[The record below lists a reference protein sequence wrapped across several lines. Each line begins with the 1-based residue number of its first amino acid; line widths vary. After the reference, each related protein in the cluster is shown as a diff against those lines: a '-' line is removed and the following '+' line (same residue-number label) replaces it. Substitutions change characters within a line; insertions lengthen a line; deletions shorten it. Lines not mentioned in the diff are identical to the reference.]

1 MFRLLKTK
9 IVWRSAISVLMVAMF
24 VGLIFGGFTYLS
36 ALKTEQSNVKLRMQ
50 DLVST
55 VEDTVS
61 IACYI
66 RDLNLASEVTVG
78 LLKNKDIK
86 SVIILDSARTLAV
99 AEKHN
104 QTVSQNN
111 IINNKLAVSRDVFSP
126 FNKNEK
132 VCQILVEPD
141 EEYIQAAVNSRARS
155 MLLLTLLQDLLLA
168 AVVVYIVFNMIS
180 RPIKKISDSL
190 HNLPAETG
198 AQLSLPSGNEKD
210 EIGQLVR
217 DVNKLITR
225 LVSTLNDERQLRIQ
239 HQIGEKK
246 FKTIFDNAETGIF
259 LVDMTGAVISSNQAF
274 FTILGASKNEAAEN
288 VSGILLDRLSG
299 QELRF
304 HLMID
309 SALRGGQVAS
319 EDFLI
324 DVTNTGEQRW
334 LNIVISALENG
345 ILQGL
350 LNDINDRKAGEE
362 QAKQL
367 AITDHLTGVA
377 NRLGLDLEMQ
387 TIVSESQ
394 KNPSLSLFMFLIDL
408 DKFKEVNDEY
418 GHDAGDKVLIHFTSI
433 LCRTLRKTDFI
444 ARAGGD
450 EFVVIVRN
458 LNEVEKAQKIAQSI
472 LDKLTQAIVINDD
485 KQHVQVGASIGIY
498 FHQGGEFNI
507 ENAMRSVDEAM
518 YEVKRHGRNNFHL
531 AGQTNISK

>member
-1 MFRLLKTK
+1 MFRLFTTK
-9 IVWRSAISVLMVAMF
+9 IVWRSAIVVLMVAML
-24 VGLIFGGFTYLS
+24 VGTLFGSFTYIS
-36 ALKTEQSNVKLRMQ
+36 ALKTEQSNVKMRMQ
-50 DLVST
+50 NLVST
-55 VEDTVS
+55 VENTVS

-66 RDLNLASEVTVG
+66 RDINLASEVTLG

-86 SVIILDSARTLAV
+86 SVIIFDSTRTLAV
-99 AEKHN
+99 AEKNN
-104 QTVSQNN
+104 QIVSQKK
-111 IINNKLAVSRDVFSP
+111 IISNQLAISRDVFSP
-126 FNKNEK
+126 FNKSEK
-132 VCQILVEPD
+132 VCQILLEPD
-141 EEYIQAAVNSRARS
+141 DEYIQSAVNSRARS
-155 MLLLTLLQDLLLA
+155 IVLLILLQDVLLA
-168 AVVVYIVFNMIS
+168 AVVVYIVLNMIS
-180 RPIKKISDSL
+180 RPIKKISDRL

-198 AQLSLPSGNEKD
+198 AQLSLPPGNEKD

-274 FTILGASKNEAAEN
+274 FTILGASKNGAAEN
-288 VSGILLDRLSG
+288 VSDILLERLSG

-324 DVTNTGEQRW
+324 EVANTGEQRW

-350 LNDINDRKAGEE
+350 LNDINDRKTGEE
-362 QAKQL
+362 HAKQL

-387 TIVSESQ
+387 TIVSDSQ

-433 LCRTLRKTDFI
+433 LSRTLRKTDFI
-444 ARAGGD
+444 ARVGGD

-458 LNEVEKAQKIAQSI
+458 LSEVEKAKKIAQSI
-472 LDKLTQAIVINDD
+472 LDKLAQAIIIN
-485 KQHVQVGASIGIY
+485 QERQQVQVGASIGIY

-507 ENAMRSVDEAM
+507 ENAMRSADDAM
-518 YEVKRHGRNNFHL
+518 YEVKRHGRNAYHMTW
-531 AGQTNISK
+531 QTKA